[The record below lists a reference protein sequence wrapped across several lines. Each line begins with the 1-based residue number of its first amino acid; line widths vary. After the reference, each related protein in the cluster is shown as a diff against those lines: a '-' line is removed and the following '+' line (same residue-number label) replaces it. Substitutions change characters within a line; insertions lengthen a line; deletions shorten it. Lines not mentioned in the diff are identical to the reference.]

1 MDKHILMDISN
12 GSLLYQIFYL
22 LAFLT
27 VYLILIYE
35 GYKRKFPILVWVL
48 LLASIRLAEVIGTKI
63 FSYSWEEWQFMFQN
77 HIFLPNQEKTIYGCA
92 LLGVAA
98 YLIVRYLL
106 NFRYPA
112 WDTVAI
118 AFPAAVSVQT
128 IGCFFYG
135 CCFGKPS
142 SLPWAVQ
149 YPVMSLAHY
158 HQFKVGLLT
167 YNDLYSL
174 AVHPVQLY
182 ELLGGILVILLVIK
196 FRRYWKANGSL
207 LLSSVIFF
215 SLMRFIIEFFR
226 DPLSNKSGG
235 EMLWILKQV
244 QWEYLIF
251 AVLMTLLL
259 FWREGT
265 FNPKPVIRNH
275 KLPGLH
281 TQIAYL
287 LSLVVVILILR
298 NWFTLPEVI
307 ALNIALLPAIFF
319 VGLNVFRAFTTLRY
333 KWIYVCSII
342 VPLLLMSQTIPQA
355 QLDSASTKKYTS
367 YQTIGGGLAMGSYSD
382 ARYVNTGSGCQNIND
397 YTYFTQKYIAG
408 GGGYSFTKLT
418 PDRKKVLTYGGNVY
432 FGNYSQTREYD
443 SLKTNKFLFGLNP
456 FIKYDTR
463 WIGIGGGLH
472 FGNLAYTLGDSK
484 KELTELPEKNY
495 FSSHVF
501 PQFYLRLGPSDIVF
515 AELHIADQFPVS
527 VPGLAFTAAIGGSPF
542 HNKDYKFRIGTTF
555 LDQGPYFISAYL
567 PIRDKFV
574 IEPLYLWT
582 GGINWSTMGPVDLP
596 EKQFSLGISYRFGH
610 KY

>member
-1 MDKHILMDISN
+1 MDEHILMDISN

-35 GYKRKFPILVWVL
+35 GYKRKFPILAWVL
-48 LLASIRLAEVIGTKI
+48 LLTSIRLAEIIGTKI

-92 LLGVAA
+92 LLGVIA
-98 YLIVRYLL
+98 YLIVRRIF

-112 WDTVAI
+112 LDTVAI
-118 AFPAAVSVQT
+118 AFPAALSVQT

-135 CCFGKPS
+135 CCFGQPS

-158 HQFKVGLLT
+158 HQFNAGLLT

-174 AVHPVQLY
+174 PIHPVQLY
-182 ELLGGILVILLVIK
+182 EMMGGILVVLLVIK
-196 FRRYWKANGSL
+196 FRRHWKANGSL
-207 LLSSVIFF
+207 LLSSLILF
-215 SLMRFIIEFFR
+215 SLMRFIVEFFR

-244 QWEYLIF
+244 QWTYLIF
-251 AVLMTLLL
+251 AFLMTLLL
-259 FWREGT
+259 VWREHT
-265 FNPKPVIRNH
+265 FNPKPVDRNF
-275 KLPGLH
+275 KQPGLQ

-287 LSLVVVILILR
+287 ISLVGIILVLR
-298 NWFTLPEVI
+298 NWFSLPEVI
-307 ALNIALLPAIFF
+307 ALNIALLPAIFL
-319 VGLNVFRAFTTLRY
+319 VGLNVSRAFATLRY
-333 KWIYVCSII
+333 KWIYVCCTI

-355 QLDSASTKKYTS
+355 EPDTAATKKYTS
-367 YQTIGGGLAMGSYSD
+367 YKTIGGGIALGSYSD
-382 ARYVNTGSGCQNIND
+382 AVYVNTGEGCQGIDN
-397 YTYFTQKYIAG
+397 YLYFTQKYVAG
-408 GGGYSFTKLT
+408 GGGYSITKLFE
-418 PDRKKVLTYGGNVY
+418 DKNKVLTYGGNAY

-443 SLKTNKFLFGLNP
+443 SLKTTKFLFGLNP
-456 FIKYDTR
+456 YIKYDTR
-463 WIGIGGGLH
+463 WIGVGGGLH
-472 FGNLAYTLGDSK
+472 LGNLAYTLGDSEE
-484 KELTELPEKNY
+484 ELDEIPEKRY
-495 FSSHVF
+495 FTTPVF

-527 VPGLAFTAAIGGSPF
+527 VPGLAFIAGIGCSPF

-555 LDQGPYFISAYL
+555 LDQGPYFVSAYL
-567 PIRDKFV
+567 PYKDRIV
-574 IEPLYLWT
+574 IEPLFLWT
-582 GGINWSTMGPVDLP
+582 GNDWSTMSPADLP
-596 EKQFSLGISYRFGH
+596 EMQFSLGVSYRFGH